1 MKTFRDAVSKYRLVA
16 TSTKL
21 TRIKYK
27 QTPFRR
33 YIIKLKHRIHAL
45 NYWRRH
51 PEMIPNSGGPGIFAG
66 KEKAKDREFF
76 MKHSDDILSANGMDL
91 DVLAE
96 NFDVDPNLPTQQK
109 QEEVLEAMA
118 NTYIYGD
125 KEWNKKEI
133 ARQKKHFI
141 ETIEKT
147 HFVNLTCS
155 ILQLN
160 ESLVRT
166 WIRTDPEF
174 AASVRSAQVR
184 FGERVAHATLVKA
197 INGDMAA
204 AMYVLKEFKDVVK
217 FVDPQVEDSMMAV
230 ATDTS
235 LDNLTLE
242 EQETLLRLTRKA
254 KQKAIEAGEDV
265 SGVNVDYT
273 GQSLIGGPD
282 IESADEKFANL
293 DEDDEEEEQI
303 IDSSSFIQEYSG
315 D

>member
-1 MKTFRDAVSKYRLVA
+1 MDVIDDAIRKYNYTANKTFLK
-16 TSTKL
+16 TS
-21 TRIKYK
+21 
-27 QTPFRR
+27 PFRR
-33 YIIKLKHRIHAL
+33 YIIKLKHRTNAL

-51 PEMIPNSGGPGIFAG
+51 PEMIPIRGSVGLFAG
-66 KEKAKDREFF
+66 KEKARDREFF
-76 MKHSDDILSANGMDL
+76 MMHSDDVLSATGMDL

-96 NFDVDPNLPTQQK
+96 NFDVDPNLPTQKK
-109 QEEVLEAMA
+109 QEAVLEAMA
-118 NTYIYGD
+118 NTYIRGD

-133 ARQKKHFI
+133 ERQKKHFV

-147 HFVNLTCS
+147 HFINLTCS
-155 ILQLN
+155 MLQLN
-160 ESLVRT
+160 EAVVRT

-217 FVDPQVEDSMMAV
+217 FVDPQVEDLTAAV
-230 ATDTS
+230 QSDTS
-235 LDNLTLE
+235 LDNLTAE

-254 KQKAIEAGEDV
+254 KQKALDAGEDI
-265 SGVNVDYT
+265 SNVKIDYT
-273 GQSLIGGPD
+273 GSSLIGGPE

-293 DEDDEEEEQI
+293 DEDEEEDQLIE
-303 IDSSSFIQEYSG
+303 DTTFIQEYGG